1 MINKMTEFPF
11 KIGDEVYSILED
23 GNGGFSANKVKVTG
37 ISAEKIC
44 VSDGKITMECHYEMI
59 SNCKKGKK

>member
-1 MINKMTEFPF
+1 MTEFPF

-23 GNGGFSANKVKVTG
+23 NNGGFSANKVKVTG

-44 VSDGKITMECHYEMI
+44 VSDGKVTMECHYEMI
-59 SNCKKGKK
+59 SNCKKGKR

>member
-1 MINKMTEFPF
+1 MTEFPF

-23 GNGGFSANKVKVTG
+23 GNGGFSVNKVKVTG

-44 VSDGKITMECHYEMI
+44 VSDGKVTMECHYEMS
-59 SNCKKGKK
+59 SNCKKGKR